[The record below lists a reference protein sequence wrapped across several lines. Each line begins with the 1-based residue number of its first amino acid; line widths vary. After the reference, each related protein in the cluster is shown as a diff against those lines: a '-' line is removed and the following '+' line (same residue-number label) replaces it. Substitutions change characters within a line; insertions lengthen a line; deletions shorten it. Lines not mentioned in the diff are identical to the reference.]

1 MSMAAFRRS
10 TRLMLALGA
19 LEVTIAGVS
28 GRPPEPAPRPGTA
41 LARGDP
47 SPPVQQVTRRPH
59 MPADPEG
66 APSEVQEFLNR
77 VPRPEVRAFLGR
89 VLARVP
95 AQGEGVAGY
104 QFSSWPRED
113 KPTHEAI
120 ALKAIPGADPGK
132 LIARIMDVD
141 GYKGKIA
148 HVEDCR
154 SRRGP
159 APAPE
164 RPDRVRFFQV
174 ISVPGVVKIQQEL
187 ELVDAGRIKGYR
199 VAYWYLLEDETRAL
213 DRKDGARSAF
223 SVGAWL
229 VAPGVVGYALSSWPR
244 RNDVNLVQWK
254 ALTAGA
260 DALAKQVVE
269 GNIDGMAAWANE
281 QGEFGPPRR

>member
-1 MSMAAFRRS
+1 MAAIGKS
-10 TRLMLALGA
+10 TCLMLALGA
-19 LEVTIAGVS
+19 LEVIIAGS
-28 GRPPEPAPRPGTA
+28 SRRPPGPAPRPRPA
-41 LARGDP
+41 IARGDP
-47 SPPVQQVTRRPH
+47 PPPVQHVTRRPRL
-59 MPADPEG
+59 PAEPGG
-66 APSEVQEFLNR
+66 APSEVEEFLNR

-141 GYKGKIA
+141 GYKGNIA

-159 APAPE
+159 VPAPE
-164 RPDRVRFFQV
+164 RPGRVRFFQV
-174 ISVPGVVKIQQEL
+174 ISVPGVVKVQQES
-187 ELVDAGRIKGYR
+187 ELVDAGKIKGYR
-199 VAYWYLLEDETRAL
+199 VVYWYLLADETESL

-223 SVGAWL
+223 NVGAWL

-254 ALTAGA
+254 ALTSGA
-260 DALAKQVVE
+260 DALARKVVE
-269 GNIDGMAAWANE
+269 GNIDGMAAWANQ
-281 QGEFGPPRR
+281 QGEVGPPRR